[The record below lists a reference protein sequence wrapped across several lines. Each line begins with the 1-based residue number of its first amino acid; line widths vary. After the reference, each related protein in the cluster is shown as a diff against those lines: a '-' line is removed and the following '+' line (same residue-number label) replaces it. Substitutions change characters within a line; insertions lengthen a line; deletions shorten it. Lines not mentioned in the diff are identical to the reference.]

1 MIGDRP
7 VRIGLLGA
15 ANIVPRAL
23 LAPAK
28 LLDRPCSFAVAAR
41 DPAKARAFAQAHG
54 IDTVFA
60 DYDALLASERV
71 DGVYLALPNSL
82 HVHWAIRALR
92 AGKPVL
98 VEKPFCIDLRDFDT
112 LAAVARASGVPVVE
126 AIMIGFHPWQQ
137 ALAELIQD
145 GRYGPL
151 LTSET
156 RLFTDL
162 RGRARDGFRFSRAL
176 GGGAFFD
183 LGVYWVQFLQR
194 CIGLHGY
201 RIAARAERDAPDG
214 VDLSFTVQLDFPN
227 GPHCELSCSFERA
240 FAANHRL
247 TFEQATVTV
256 GNFLRPA
263 FGLQALWLDIEHG
276 GRTDK
281 IRFSTQNYYAAQ
293 LDFFIRVIEREAEPE
308 PLATVR
314 ERVAAITAIYGQ
326 AAEGMRTADPAERAW
341 PPA

>member
-7 VRIGLLGA
+7 MRIGLLGA

-28 LLDRPCSFAVAAR
+28 LLERPCSFAVAAR
-41 DPAKARAFAQAHG
+41 DPAKAHAFAEIHG

-60 DYDALLASERV
+60 DYDALLASDWV

-82 HVHWAIRALR
+82 HVQWAIRALQ

-98 VEKPFCIDLRDFDT
+98 VEKPICIDLGDFDA
-112 LAAVARASGVPVVE
+112 LAAVARASGVPVIE
-126 AIMIGFHPWQQ
+126 AIMVRFHPWQQ
-137 ALAELIQD
+137 ALAELIGD
-145 GRYGPL
+145 GRYGRL

-162 RGRARDGFRFSRAL
+162 RTRARDGFRFSRPL

-201 RIAARAERDAPDG
+201 RSAARAERAAPDG
-214 VDLSFTVQLDFPN
+214 VDLSFAARLEFPN
-227 GPHCELSCSFERA
+227 GQRCELSCSFERA

-247 TFEQATVTV
+247 TFEQAQVTV
-256 GNFLRPA
+256 GNFLRPT
-263 FGLQALWLDIEHG
+263 FGLQALWLDIEQP

-281 IRFSTQNYYAAQ
+281 LRFPAQNYYAAQ
-293 LDFFIRVIEREAEPE
+293 LEFFIRVIEGEAEPE
-308 PLATVR
+308 PLADVR
-314 ERVAAITAIYGQ
+314 ERVAALAAIYGQ
-326 AAEGMRTADPAERAW
+326 AAEGMRTTDPA
-341 PPA
+341 